1 MINIAIDGPS
11 GAGKSTI
18 SKAVAKELGFIHID
32 TGALYRT
39 IALYLSDNQID
50 VNNEEAIKAVLDDIK
65 IQVCIE
71 DGLQK
76 IYLNNKE
83 VCEELRQPNITKI
96 ASDVSK
102 LPIVRD
108 YLLEIQRELA
118 RENNCVMDGR
128 DISTVVLPDATVKI
142 FLTASPEVRAER
154 RFNQQKEMGII
165 EDYDKILEDIK
176 KRDYNDSHREIAPL
190 KQAPDAIKID
200 SSKVDFDE
208 VKNICKKLISERL
221 ENVGF

>member
-50 VNNEEAIKAVLDDIK
+50 INNEEAIKAALDDIK

-102 LPIVRD
+102 LPIVRA
-108 YLLEIQRELA
+108 YLLEIQREIA

-154 RFNQQKEMGII
+154 RLKQQKEMGII
-165 EDYDKILEDIK
+165 EDYDKILDDIK

>member
-39 IALYLSDNQID
+39 IAFYLSDNQID
-50 VNNEEAIKAVLDDIK
+50 INNEEAIKAALDDIK

-102 LPIVRD
+102 LPIVRA

-118 RENNCVMDGR
+118 RENDCVMDGR

>member
-50 VNNEEAIKAVLDDIK
+50 INNEEAIKAALDDIK

-76 IYLNNKE
+76 IYLNDKE

-102 LPIVRD
+102 LPIVRA

-118 RENNCVMDGR
+118 RENDCVMDGR

-154 RFNQQKEMGII
+154 RLKQQKEMGII
-165 EDYDKILEDIK
+165 ENYDKILDDIK

-221 ENVGF
+221 ENVEF

>member
-50 VNNEEAIKAVLDDIK
+50 INNEEAIKSALDDIIIK
-65 IQVCIE
+65 VCIE
-71 DGLQK
+71 DGLQR

-102 LPIVRD
+102 LPIVRA

-118 RENNCVMDGR
+118 RENDCVMDGR

-165 EDYDKILEDIK
+165 EDYDKILDDIK

-221 ENVGF
+221 ENAGF